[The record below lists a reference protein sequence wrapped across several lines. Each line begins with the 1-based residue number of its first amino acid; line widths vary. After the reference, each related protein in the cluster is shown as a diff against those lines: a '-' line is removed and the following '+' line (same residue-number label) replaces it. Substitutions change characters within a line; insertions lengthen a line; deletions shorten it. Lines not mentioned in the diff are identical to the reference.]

1 MRTARKE
8 KADAVRRNVLLF
20 ALALLYACVPYSGI
34 VTQQVGSIDPNPS
47 YTLILYGGRYSD
59 DIENL
64 AILDPEDDPYKF
76 EIYAPDFDYRV
87 YPHVSAQEALERA
100 EKHVGFHPSFRRSM
114 LSRIPDPQ
122 GRTIGYEV
130 RPLYATIDFRYSDV
144 LDVHYQIRDD
154 KVIVRIRLIDEV
166 RRLRDG
172 DGPMILRGRR

>member
-1 MRTARKE
+1 MSELMQNKWKGRTGGTGGVASL
-8 KADAVRRNVLLF
+8 V
-20 ALALLYACVPYSGI
+20 ALLLVLTVLHACVPYSGI
-34 VTQQVGSIDPNPS
+34 ATQQVNSIDPNPS

-114 LSRIPDPQ
+114 CSAAYPIPRA
-122 GRTIGYEV
+122 GRS
-130 RPLYATIDFRYSDV
+130 AM
-144 LDVHYQIRDD
+144 
-154 KVIVRIRLIDEV
+154 K
-166 RRLRDG
+166 
-172 DGPMILRGRR
+172 